1 MFYIFKQTNH
11 LELFLM
17 YKKNTLFFFLSLLF
31 SISALSQNGKIK
43 GTIVNAT
50 TNEPVEFAGIQ
61 VQGTTLGTTSQENGV
76 FELTNVK
83 SGFVRLVVS
92 FIGFET
98 TVSSEIQVMG
108 NQTSFINIALRE
120 SSVQLQQ
127 VTVRP
132 NYNMKRIESPIS
144 VISVGVREI
153 EKGAGVNRDV
163 SKIIQTLPGVGAT
176 DPNRNDLIVRGG
188 GPSENVFYLDGI
200 EIPIINHFA
209 TQGSSGGV
217 VGVINPDFVE
227 EISFYTG
234 AFPANRTNAL
244 SSVMEIRQREGSKD
258 RIHTKLSIG
267 ASDAAVTVDGPI
279 NDKSTFIVSARQS
292 YLQLLFKLI
301 GLPFLPTYNDFQA
314 KYKLKI
320 DNKNELTIIGIGA
333 IDNMALNTDLEDT
346 GTESQKYLLSYL
358 PVYKQWNYT
367 VGGVYKHFSNSFIDT
382 WVLSRSM
389 LRNANYKYRDNDE
402 SNEKMSD
409 YQSDEAVNKLRF
421 EREYPYMTMK
431 LKVGAGINYAHYT
444 NNSFRSLYRNGA
456 KELLKYDTDLDL
468 FGYQMFAQ
476 LSDDFINKRLKL
488 SLGVSVVGNNFN
500 DNMKNPLNQFSPRLS
515 ASYELSDKWDINAN
529 IGRYASQPAY
539 TTMGFKKDGEF
550 VNKNEQLKYITSNQ
564 AIAGFE
570 YRPGS
575 NMRLSVEGFYKQ
587 YGRYPF
593 SKEDGISI
601 ASKGTEYG
609 QVGDEEITSIGKGRA
624 YGVEVLY
631 KLVDWNN
638 LNLTTTYTFFRSEF
652 TDKDNVY
659 RPSSWDT
666 RHMVNLI
673 GSYKLNKG
681 WNISARWRF
690 SGGAPYTPID
700 MELSTNREA
709 WDITNQY
716 YLDYDKF
723 NTLRLTANHSLDLR
737 VDKEIYFNKF
747 ALNFYADVQ
756 NAYNFQSE
764 SVPIYTNKDV
774 DGNVMIDPSD
784 PTKQKIRLLDNV
796 SGTVLPAIGVM
807 VKF

>member
-1 MFYIFKQTNH
+1 MFYIFKQSNH

-17 YKKNTLFFFLSLLF
+17 YKKPALYFILSVLF
-31 SISALSQNGKIK
+31 SITAVSQNGNIK

-61 VQGTTLGTTSQENGV
+61 IQGTTLGTTSQEKGV

-83 SGFVRLVVS
+83 PGFVRLVVS

-108 NQTSFINIALRE
+108 NQTSFINIALPE
-120 SSVQLQQ
+120 SSLQLQQ

-244 SSVMEIRQREGSKD
+244 SSVMDIRQRDGSKD

-333 IDNMALNTDLEDT
+333 IDNMALNTDLEET

-367 VGGVYKHFSNSFIDT
+367 VGGVYKHFGRSFIDT

-409 YQSDEAVNKLRF
+409 YTSDEAVNKLRF

-431 LKVGAGINYAHYT
+431 LKVGAGVNYAHYT
-444 NNSFRSLYRNGA
+444 NNSFRSVYRNGTE
-456 KELLKYDTDLDL
+456 ELLKYDTELDL

-500 DNMKNPLNQFSPRLS
+500 NNMKNPLNQISPRLS
-515 ASYELSDKWDINAN
+515 ASYGLSDKWNINAN

-539 TTMGFKKDGEF
+539 TTMGFKREGEF

-587 YGRYPF
+587 YGNYPF
-593 SKEDGISI
+593 SVEDGISI

-609 QVGDEEITSIGKGRA
+609 QVGDEEITSTGKGRA

-673 GSYKLNKG
+673 GSYKLSKG

-723 NTLRLTANHSLDLR
+723 NTLRLSANHSLDLR
-737 VDKEIYFNKF
+737 IDKEIYFRKF

-774 DGNVMIDPSD
+774 DGNVMVHPTDPS
-784 PTKQKIRLLDNV
+784 KQEIRLLDNV

>member
-1 MFYIFKQTNH
+1 MRKITV
-11 LELFLM
+11 FL
-17 YKKNTLFFFLSLLF
+17 YGIFFFLSTLAF
-31 SISALSQNGKIK
+31 SQNGTIK
-43 GTIVNAT
+43 GKIINAK
-50 TNEPVEFAGIQ
+50 TNEPIEFAGIQ
-61 VQGTTLGTTSQENGV
+61 IQGTTQGTTSEEDGV
-76 FELTNVK
+76 FEFTNVTP
-83 SGFVRLVVS
+83 GFVRLVVS
-92 FIGFET
+92 FVGFET
-98 TVSSEIQVMG
+98 TVSPEIQVQG
-108 NQTSFINIALRE
+108 NQTSFVDIALPE
-120 SSVQLQQ
+120 SSFQLQEIS
-127 VTVRP
+127 VRP

-144 VISVGVREI
+144 VISVGVRDI

-163 SKIIQTLPGVGAT
+163 SKVIQTLPGVGAT

-217 VGVINPDFVE
+217 VGVINPDFVQ

-244 SSVMEIRQREGSKD
+244 SSVMEIRQKDGSQD
-258 RIHTKLSIG
+258 RVHTKLSIG
-267 ASDAAVTVDGPI
+267 ASDAAVTVDGPV
-279 NDKSTFIVSARQS
+279 NDKSSFIVSARQS

-320 DNKNELTIIGIGA
+320 DNKNELTFIGIGA
-333 IDNMALNTDLEDT
+333 IDDLVLNTDLQT
-346 GTESQKYLLSYL
+346 SGTESQKYLLSYL

-367 VGGVYKHFSNSFIDT
+367 VGAVYKHFGNRFIDS

-389 LRNANYKYRDNDE
+389 LRNTNFKYRDNDE

-409 YQSDEAVNKLRF
+409 YLSDEAVNKLRF
-421 EREYPYMTMK
+421 EREYPYMAMK
-431 LKVGAGINYAHYT
+431 LKVGAGVNYAHYT
-444 NNSFRSLYRNGA
+444 NNSFRSIYRNGTE
-456 KELLKYDTDLDL
+456 ELLKYDTDLNL
-468 FGYQMFAQ
+468 YGYQAFAQ
-476 LSDDFINKRLKL
+476 LSDDFIDKRLKL

-500 DNMKNPLNQFSPRLS
+500 NNMKNPLNQLSPRLS
-515 ASYELSDKWDINAN
+515 ASFEVSDKWDINAN
-529 IGRYASQPAY
+529 VGRYASQPAY
-539 TTMGFKKDGEF
+539 TTMGYKKDGEF
-550 VNKNEQLKYITSNQ
+550 INKNEQLKYITSNQ

-570 YRPGS
+570 YRPTD

-587 YGRYPF
+587 YDRYPF
-593 SKEDGISI
+593 SIDDGISI

-609 QVGDEEITSIGKGRA
+609 QVGDEEITSIGKGKA
-624 YGVEVLY
+624 YGVEVFY
-631 KLVDWNN
+631 KIMDWNR

-681 WNISARWRF
+681 WNVSARWRF

-700 MELSTNREA
+700 EELSTNREA
-709 WDITNQY
+709 WNITNQY

-723 NTLRLTANHSLDLR
+723 NTLRLSSNHSLDLR
-737 VDKEIYFNKF
+737 VDKEIYFKKWV
-747 ALNFYADVQ
+747 LNFYTDVQ
-756 NAYNFQSE
+756 NAYNYQSE
-764 SVPIYTNKDV
+764 SPPIYTNKDV
-774 DGNVMIDPSD
+774 NGNVLEDPSGD
-784 PTKQKIRLLDNV
+784 PTKQGLRVLDNM
-796 SGTVLPAIGVM
+796 SGTVLPTIGVI

>member
-1 MFYIFKQTNH
+1 MHKIKALFYIIT
-11 LELFLM
+11 FLIP
-17 YKKNTLFFFLSLLF
+17 TFAFAQS
-31 SISALSQNGKIK
+31 GVIK
-43 GTIVNAT
+43 GTIINAT
-50 TNEPVEFAGIQ
+50 TNEPVEFAGVQI
-61 VQGTTLGTTSQENGV
+61 QGTTLGTTSQEGGV
-76 FELTNVK
+76 FELVNVK
-83 SGFVRLVVS
+83 PGFVRLVVS
-92 FIGFET
+92 FVGFET

-108 NQTSFINIALRE
+108 NQTSFIEIYLPE
-120 SSVQLQQ
+120 SSVQLQE
-127 VTVRP
+127 VFVRP
-132 NYNMKRIESPIS
+132 NYNVKRIESPIS
-144 VISVGVREI
+144 VISVGVRDI

-163 SKIIQTLPGVGAT
+163 SKVVQTLPGVGAT

-209 TQGSSGGV
+209 TQGASGGV
-217 VGVINPDFVE
+217 VGVVNPDFVE

-244 SSVMEIRQREGSKD
+244 SSVMDIRQRDGSKD
-258 RIHTKLSIG
+258 RIHTTLSIG
-267 ASDAAVTVDGPI
+267 ASDAAATVEGPI

-320 DNKNELTIIGIGA
+320 DSKNELTIIGIGA
-333 IDNMALNTDLEDT
+333 IDDLVLNTDLEES

-358 PVYKQWNYT
+358 PIYQQWNYT
-367 VGGVYKHFSNSFIDT
+367 VGAVYKHFGSNSIDS

-389 LRNANYKYRDNDE
+389 LRNKNYKYRDNDE
-402 SNEKMSD
+402 TNEKMSD
-409 YQSDEAVNKLRF
+409 YLSDEAVNRLRF
-421 EREYPYMTMK
+421 EREYPYMAMK
-431 LKVGAGINYAHYT
+431 LKVGAGVNYAHYT
-444 NNSFRSLYRNGA
+444 NNSFRSIYRNGA
-456 KELLKYDTDLDL
+456 EELLKYDTDLNL
-468 FGYQMFAQ
+468 FGYQAFAQ
-476 LSDDFINKRLKL
+476 LSDDFIDKRLLL

-500 DNMKNPLNQFSPRLS
+500 DTMLNPLNQFSPRLS
-515 ASYELSDKWDINAN
+515 ASYKISDGWDINAN

-564 AIAGFE
+564 AIVGFE
-570 YRPGS
+570 YRPAD
-575 NMRLSVEGFYKQ
+575 NIRMSVESFYKQ
-587 YGRYPF
+587 YSRYPF
-593 SKEDGISI
+593 SVEDGISI

-624 YGVEVLY
+624 YGVEVLF
-631 KLVDWNN
+631 KLMDWNK
-638 LNLTTTYTFFRSEF
+638 LNLTATYTFFRSEF

-659 RPSSWDT
+659 LPSSWDT

-673 GSYKLNKG
+673 GSYDIGKG
-681 WNISARWRF
+681 WNISGRWRF

-700 MELSTNREA
+700 MELSQNRDA
-709 WDITNQY
+709 WNITNQY

-723 NTLRLTANHSLDLR
+723 NSLRLSSNHSLDLR

-774 DGNVMIDPSD
+774 EGNVMVNPND
-784 PTKQKIRLLDNV
+784 PTKQEIRLLDNV
-796 SGTVLPAIGVM
+796 SGTVLPAVGVM

>member
-1 MFYIFKQTNH
+1 MRKIIIA
-11 LELFLM
+11 LFILSFLLP
-17 YKKNTLFFFLSLLF
+17 TLAF
-31 SISALSQNGKIK
+31 SQKGKIK
-43 GTIVNAT
+43 GTIINAK

-61 VQGTTLGTTSQENGV
+61 IQGTTLGTTSQQDGV
-76 FELTNVK
+76 FELANVNP
-83 SGFVRLVVS
+83 GFVRVVVS
-92 FIGFET
+92 FVGFET
-98 TVSSEIQVMG
+98 TVSPEIQVMG
-108 NQTSFINIALRE
+108 NKTSFIDVYLPE
-120 SSVQLQQ
+120 SSVELDA
-127 VTVRP
+127 VIVRP

-144 VISVGVREI
+144 VISVGVRDI

-163 SKIIQTLPGVGAT
+163 SKVLQTLPGVGAT

-244 SSVMEIRQREGSKD
+244 SSVMDIRQRDGSSNQI
-258 RIHTKLSIG
+258 RTSLAIG
-267 ASDAAVTVDGPI
+267 ASDAAATVEGPV

-333 IDNMALNTDLEDT
+333 IDNLVLNTDLET
-346 GTESQKYLLSYL
+346 SGTESQKYLLSYL

-367 VGGVYKHFSNSFIDT
+367 VGGVYKHFGYSFIDT

-389 LRNANYKYRDNDE
+389 LQNKNFKYRDNDE
-402 SNEKMSD
+402 SNDKMSD
-409 YQSDEAVNKLRF
+409 YKSDEAINKLRF
-421 EREYPYMTMK
+421 EREYPYMAMK
-431 LKVGAGINYAHYT
+431 LKIGAGVNYAHYT
-444 NNSFRSLYRNGA
+444 NNSFRSVFRNGSE
-456 KELLKYDTDLDL
+456 ELQKYNTELDL
-468 FGYQMFAQ
+468 FGYQVLAQ
-476 LSDDFINKRLKL
+476 LSDVFLDQRLKL
-488 SLGVSVVGNNFN
+488 SLGVNVVGNNFN
-500 DNMKNPLNQFSPRLS
+500 NNMLNPLNQFSPRFS

-539 TTMGFKKDGEF
+539 TTMGFKRNGEF
-550 VNKNEQLKYITSNQ
+550 VNKNEQLKYIISNQ

-570 YRPGS
+570 FRPS
-575 NMRLSVEGFYKQ
+575 DNTRLSVEGFYKQ
-587 YGRYPF
+587 YDSYPF
-593 SKEDGISI
+593 SVEDGISI

-609 QVGDEEITSIGKGRA
+609 QVGDEEITSTGKGRA
-624 YGVEVLY
+624 YGVELLY
-631 KLVDWNN
+631 KIIDLEK

-652 TDKDNVY
+652 TDKENVY

-673 GSYKLNKG
+673 ASYDFGKG
-681 WNISARWRF
+681 WNVSARWRF

-700 MELSTNREA
+700 MELSQNREA

-723 NTLRLTANHSLDLR
+723 NTLRLSSNHSLDLR
-737 VDKEIYFNKF
+737 VDKEIYFSKF

-764 SVPIYTNKDV
+764 SVPIYTNKDT
-774 DGNVMIDPSD
+774 DGNVMIDPND
-784 PTKQKIRLLDNV
+784 PTKQKIRLLDNL
-796 SGTVLPAIGVM
+796 SGTVLPAVGVM

>member
-1 MFYIFKQTNH
+1 MRKIIIA
-11 LELFLM
+11 LFILSFLLP
-17 YKKNTLFFFLSLLF
+17 TLAF
-31 SISALSQNGKIK
+31 SQKGKIK
-43 GTIVNAT
+43 GTIINAK

-61 VQGTTLGTTSQENGV
+61 IQGTTLGTTSQQDGV
-76 FELTNVK
+76 FELANVNP
-83 SGFVRLVVS
+83 GFVRVVVS
-92 FIGFET
+92 FVGFET
-98 TVSSEIQVMG
+98 TVSPEIQVMG
-108 NQTSFINIALRE
+108 NQTSFIDVYLPE
-120 SSVQLQQ
+120 SSVELDA
-127 VTVRP
+127 VIVRP

-144 VISVGVREI
+144 VISVGVRDI

-163 SKIIQTLPGVGAT
+163 SKVLQTLPGVGAT

-209 TQGSSGGV
+209 TQGASGGV

-244 SSVMEIRQREGSKD
+244 SSVMDIRQRDGSSNQV
-258 RIHTKLSIG
+258 RTSLAIG
-267 ASDAAVTVDGPI
+267 ASDAAATVEGPV

-333 IDNMALNTDLEDT
+333 IDDLVLNTDLET
-346 GTESQKYLLSYL
+346 SGTESQKYLLSYL

-367 VGGVYKHFSNSFIDT
+367 VGGVYKHFGYSFIDT

-389 LRNANYKYRDNDE
+389 LQNKNFKYRDNDE
-402 SNEKMSD
+402 SNDKMSD
-409 YQSDEAVNKLRF
+409 YKSDEAINKLRF
-421 EREYPYMTMK
+421 EREYPYMAMK
-431 LKVGAGINYAHYT
+431 LKIGAGVNYAHYT
-444 NNSFRSLYRNGA
+444 NNSFRSVFRNGSE
-456 KELLKYDTDLDL
+456 ELQKYDTELDL
-468 FGYQMFAQ
+468 FGYQVFAQ
-476 LSDDFINKRLKL
+476 LSDVFLDKRLKL
-488 SLGVSVVGNNFN
+488 SLGVNVVGNNFN
-500 DNMKNPLNQFSPRLS
+500 NNMLNPLNQFSPRFS

-539 TTMGFKKDGEF
+539 TTMGFKRNGEF
-550 VNKNEQLKYITSNQ
+550 VNKNEQLKYIISNQ

-570 YRPGS
+570 FRPS
-575 NMRLSVEGFYKQ
+575 DNTRLSVEGFYKQ
-587 YGRYPF
+587 YGSYPF
-593 SKEDGISI
+593 SVEDGISI

-609 QVGDEEITSIGKGRA
+609 QVGDEKITSTGKGRA
-624 YGVEVLY
+624 YGVELLY
-631 KLVDWNN
+631 KIIDLEK

-652 TDKDNVY
+652 TDRENVY

-673 GSYKLNKG
+673 ASYDFGKG
-681 WNISARWRF
+681 WNVSARWRF

-700 MELSTNREA
+700 MELSQNREA

-716 YLDYDKF
+716 YLDYDNF
-723 NTLRLTANHSLDLR
+723 NTLRLSSNHSLDLR
-737 VDKEIYFNKF
+737 VDKEIYFSKF

-764 SVPIYTNKDV
+764 SVPIYTNKDT
-774 DGNVMIDPSD
+774 DGNVMIDPND
-784 PTKQKIRLLDNV
+784 PTKQKIRLLDNL
-796 SGTVLPAIGVM
+796 SGTVLPAVGVM

>member
-1 MFYIFKQTNH
+1 MRKIIIA
-11 LELFLM
+11 LFILSFLLP
-17 YKKNTLFFFLSLLF
+17 TLAF
-31 SISALSQNGKIK
+31 SQKGKIK
-43 GTIVNAT
+43 GTIINAK

-61 VQGTTLGTTSQENGV
+61 IQGTTLGTTSQQDGV
-76 FELTNVK
+76 FELANVNP
-83 SGFVRLVVS
+83 GFVRVVVS
-92 FIGFET
+92 FVGFET
-98 TVSSEIQVMG
+98 TVSPEIQVMG
-108 NQTSFINIALRE
+108 NKTSFIDVYLPE
-120 SSVQLQQ
+120 SSVELDA
-127 VTVRP
+127 VIVRP

-144 VISVGVREI
+144 VISVGVRDI

-163 SKIIQTLPGVGAT
+163 SKVLQTLPGVGAT

-244 SSVMEIRQREGSKD
+244 SSVMDIRQRDGSSNQI
-258 RIHTKLSIG
+258 RTSLAIG
-267 ASDAAVTVDGPI
+267 ASDAAATVEGPV

-333 IDNMALNTDLEDT
+333 IDNLVLNTDLET
-346 GTESQKYLLSYL
+346 SGTESQKYLLSYL

-367 VGGVYKHFSNSFIDT
+367 VGGVYKHFGYSFIDT

-389 LRNANYKYRDNDE
+389 LQNKNFKYRDNDE
-402 SNEKMSD
+402 SNDKMSD
-409 YQSDEAVNKLRF
+409 YKSDEAINKLRF
-421 EREYPYMTMK
+421 EREYPYMAMK
-431 LKVGAGINYAHYT
+431 LKIGAGVNYAHYT
-444 NNSFRSLYRNGA
+444 NNSFRSVFRNGSE
-456 KELLKYDTDLDL
+456 ELQKYNTELDL
-468 FGYQMFAQ
+468 FGYQVFAQ
-476 LSDDFINKRLKL
+476 LSDVFLDQRLKL
-488 SLGVSVVGNNFN
+488 SLGVNVVGNNFN
-500 DNMKNPLNQFSPRLS
+500 NNMLNPLNQFSPRFS

-539 TTMGFKKDGEF
+539 TTMGFKRNGEF
-550 VNKNEQLKYITSNQ
+550 VNKNEQLKYIISNQ

-570 YRPGS
+570 FRPS
-575 NMRLSVEGFYKQ
+575 DNTRLSVEGFYKQ
-587 YGRYPF
+587 YDSYPF
-593 SKEDGISI
+593 SVEDGISI

-609 QVGDEEITSIGKGRA
+609 QVGDEEITSTGKGRA
-624 YGVEVLY
+624 YGVELLY
-631 KLVDWNN
+631 KIIDLEK

-652 TDKDNVY
+652 TDKENVY

-673 GSYKLNKG
+673 ASYDFGKG
-681 WNISARWRF
+681 WNVSARWRF

-700 MELSTNREA
+700 MELSQNREA

-723 NTLRLTANHSLDLR
+723 NTLRLSSNHSLDLR
-737 VDKEIYFNKF
+737 VDKEIYFSKF

-764 SVPIYTNKDV
+764 SVPIYTNKDT
-774 DGNVMIDPSD
+774 DGNVMIDPND
-784 PTKQKIRLLDNV
+784 PTKQKIRLLDNL
-796 SGTVLPAIGVM
+796 SGTVLPAVGVM

>member
-1 MFYIFKQTNH
+1 MRKI
-11 LELFLM
+11 
-17 YKKNTLFFFLSLLF
+17 
-31 SISALSQNGKIK
+31 ISALFIMSFLLPTLVFSQKGKIK
-43 GTIVNAT
+43 GAIINAK

-61 VQGTTLGTTSQENGV
+61 VQGTTLGTTSQEDGV
-76 FELTNVK
+76 FELTNVNP
-83 SGFVRLVVS
+83 GFVRIVVS

-98 TVSSEIQVMG
+98 TVSPEIQVMG
-108 NQTSFINIALRE
+108 NQTSFINVHLPE
-120 SSVQLQQ
+120 SSVQLDA

-144 VISVGVREI
+144 VISVGVRDI

-163 SKIIQTLPGVGAT
+163 SKVLQTLPGVGAT

-209 TQGSSGGV
+209 TQGASGGV

-244 SSVMEIRQREGSKD
+244 SSVMDIRQRDGSANKI
-258 RIHTKLSIG
+258 RTSLAIG
-267 ASDAAVTVDGPI
+267 ASDASATVEGPI

-301 GLPFLPTYNDFQA
+301 GLPFLPTYNDFQV

-320 DNKNELTIIGIGA
+320 DKKNELTIIGIGA
-333 IDNMALNTDLEDT
+333 IDDLVLNTDLETT

-367 VGGVYKHFSNSFIDT
+367 VGGVYKHFGSSFIDT

-389 LRNANYKYRDNDE
+389 LQNKNYKYRDNDE
-402 SNEKMSD
+402 SNDKMSD
-409 YQSDEAVNKLRF
+409 YKSDEAVNKLRF

-431 LKVGAGINYAHYT
+431 LKVGAGINYANYT
-444 NNSFRSLYRNGA
+444 NNSFRSVFRNGSE
-456 KELLKYDTDLDL
+456 ELQKYDTELNL
-468 FGYQMFAQ
+468 FGYQAFVQ
-476 LSDDFINKRLKL
+476 LSDDFLDKHLKL
-488 SLGVSVVGNNFN
+488 SFGVNVVGNNFN
-500 DNMKNPLNQFSPRLS
+500 NNMLNPLNQFSPRLS
-515 ASYELSDKWDINAN
+515 ASYEISDKWDINAN

-539 TTMGFKKDGEF
+539 TTMGFKQNGEF

-570 YRPGS
+570 FRPAD

-593 SKEDGISI
+593 SVEDGISI

-609 QVGDEEITSIGKGRA
+609 QVGDEEITSTGKGRA
-624 YGVEVLY
+624 YGVELLY
-631 KLVDWNN
+631 KVIDWKK

-652 TDKDNVY
+652 TDRDNVY

-673 GSYKLNKG
+673 ASYNLGKG
-681 WNISARWRF
+681 WNISTRWRF

-700 MELSTNREA
+700 MELSQNREA
-709 WDITNQY
+709 WGITNQY

-723 NTLRLTANHSLDLR
+723 NTLRLSSNHSLDLR
-737 VDKEIYFNKF
+737 VDKEIYFSSF

-764 SVPIYTNKDV
+764 SVPIYTNKDK
-774 DGNVMIDPSD
+774 DGNVMIDPND
-784 PTKQKIRLLDNV
+784 PTKQNIRLLDNV
-796 SGTVLPAIGVM
+796 SGTVLPAVGVM

>member
-1 MFYIFKQTNH
+1 MRKLIG
-11 LELFLM
+11 LLFIVM
-17 YKKNTLFFFLSLLF
+17 FLSPVF
-31 SISALSQNGKIK
+31 VFSQNGTIK
-43 GTIVNAT
+43 GTILNNR
-50 TNEPVEFAGIQ
+50 TNEPIEFASIQ
-61 VQGTTLGTTSQENGV
+61 IQGSTQGTTSIEEGL

-83 SGFVRLVVS
+83 PGFVRLVVS

-98 TVSSEIQVMG
+98 TVSPEIQVQG
-108 NQTSFINIALRE
+108 NQTTFIEINLPE
-120 SSVQLQQ
+120 SSVQLEA

-132 NYNMKRIESPIS
+132 NFNAKRIESPIS
-144 VISVGVREI
+144 VISVGVQEI

-163 SKIIQTLPGVGAT
+163 SKVVQTLPGVGAT

-217 VGVINPDFVE
+217 VGVINPDFVQ

-244 SSVMEIRQREGSKD
+244 SSVMEIRQKDGSQD
-258 RIHTKLSIG
+258 RIHTKLSVG
-267 ASDAAVTVDGPI
+267 AADAAVTVDGPI

-333 IDNMALNTDLEDT
+333 IDNMALNTDLEET

-367 VGGVYKHFSNSFIDT
+367 IGGVYKHFGNSFIDT

-389 LRNANYKYRDNDE
+389 LRNSNYKYRDNDE

-409 YQSDEAVNKLRF
+409 YSSDEAVNKLRF

-444 NNSFRSLYRNGA
+444 NNSFRSVYRNGA
-456 KELLKYDTDLDL
+456 EKLLKYDTELDL

-476 LSDDFINKRLKL
+476 LSDHFINKRLKL

-500 DNMKNPLNQFSPRLS
+500 NNMKNPLNQLSPRFS
-515 ASYELSDKWDINAN
+515 ASYGLSDKWDINAN

-539 TTMGFKKDGEF
+539 TTMGFKRDGEF

-587 YGRYPF
+587 YGNYPF
-593 SKEDGISI
+593 SVEDGISI

-609 QVGDEEITSIGKGRA
+609 QVGDEEITSTGKGRA

-723 NTLRLTANHSLDLR
+723 NTLRLSANHSLDLR
-737 VDKEIYFNKF
+737 IDKEIYFRKF

-774 DGNVMIDPSD
+774 DGNVMVHPTDPS
-784 PTKQKIRLLDNV
+784 KQEIRLLDNV

>member
-1 MFYIFKQTNH
+1 MRKIIIA
-11 LELFLM
+11 LFILSFLLP
-17 YKKNTLFFFLSLLF
+17 TLAF
-31 SISALSQNGKIK
+31 SQKGKIK
-43 GTIVNAT
+43 GTIINAK

-61 VQGTTLGTTSQENGV
+61 IQGTTLGTTSQQDGV
-76 FELTNVK
+76 FELANVNP
-83 SGFVRLVVS
+83 GFVRVVVS
-92 FIGFET
+92 FVGFET
-98 TVSSEIQVMG
+98 TVSPEIQVMG
-108 NQTSFINIALRE
+108 NQTSFIDVYLPE
-120 SSVQLQQ
+120 SSVELDA
-127 VTVRP
+127 VIVRP

-144 VISVGVREI
+144 VISVGVRDI

-163 SKIIQTLPGVGAT
+163 SKVLQTLPGVGAT

-200 EIPIINHFA
+200 EIPIMNHFA
-209 TQGSSGGV
+209 TQGASGGV

-244 SSVMEIRQREGSKD
+244 SSVMDIRQRDGSSNQV
-258 RIHTKLSIG
+258 RTSLAIG
-267 ASDAAVTVDGPI
+267 ASDAAATVEGPV

-333 IDNMALNTDLEDT
+333 IDDLVLNTDLKT
-346 GTESQKYLLSYL
+346 SGTESQKYLLSYL

-367 VGGVYKHFSNSFIDT
+367 VGGVYKHFGYSFIDT

-389 LRNANYKYRDNDE
+389 LQNKNFKYRDNDD
-402 SNEKMSD
+402 SNDKMSD
-409 YQSDEAVNKLRF
+409 YKSDEAINKLRF
-421 EREYPYMTMK
+421 EREYPYMAIK
-431 LKVGAGINYAHYT
+431 LKIGAGVNYAHYT
-444 NNSFRSLYRNGA
+444 NNSFRSVFRNGSE
-456 KELLKYDTDLDL
+456 ELQKYNTELDL
-468 FGYQMFAQ
+468 FGYQVFAQ
-476 LSDDFINKRLKL
+476 LSDVFLDKRLKL
-488 SLGVSVVGNNFN
+488 SLGVNVVGNNFN
-500 DNMKNPLNQFSPRLS
+500 NNMLNPLNQFSPRFS

-539 TTMGFKKDGEF
+539 TTMGFKRNGEF
-550 VNKNEQLKYITSNQ
+550 VNKNEQLKYIISNQ

-570 YRPGS
+570 FRPS
-575 NMRLSVEGFYKQ
+575 DNTRLSVEGFYKQ
-587 YGRYPF
+587 YSSYPF
-593 SKEDGISI
+593 SVEDGISI

-609 QVGDEEITSIGKGRA
+609 QVGDEKITSTGKGRA
-624 YGVEVLY
+624 YGVELLY
-631 KLVDWNN
+631 KIIDLEK

-652 TDKDNVY
+652 TDRENVY

-673 GSYKLNKG
+673 ASYDFGKG
-681 WNISARWRF
+681 WNVSARWRF

-700 MELSTNREA
+700 MELSQNREA

-716 YLDYDKF
+716 YLDYDNF
-723 NTLRLTANHSLDLR
+723 NTLRLSSNHSLDLR
-737 VDKEIYFNKF
+737 VDKEIYFSKF

-764 SVPIYTNKDV
+764 SVPIYTNKDT
-774 DGNVMIDPSD
+774 DGNVMIDPND
-784 PTKQKIRLLDNV
+784 PTKQKIRLLDNL
-796 SGTVLPAIGVM
+796 SGTVLPAVGVM